1 MKKVNPKIVGGF
13 VVIAMLLAL
22 GAVVVFGGGF
32 FQDKRTFVAFFPGS
46 LSGLRVGA
54 PVNFRGVQIGTVV
67 DVWVEVDP
75 EALKFELPVVMD
87 IELSRIR
94 GDTTASDQSSR
105 INELVEKGLRAQLQS
120 TSFVTGQQ
128 SIQLDFHK
136 DTAVNLVES
145 DLPYDQIPTVPSQ
158 MEQIEGSIDDV
169 VDRATDVLDR
179 VSDLLSGDNQR
190 NFARTLENAADLTT
204 DLSGTTA
211 ELQVSVALVG
221 EILRE
226 LKDDLP
232 KLVRTTD
239 ETLLSYKLLAESADG
254 ILTENRAGI
263 KGAIDDLRRVERNLG
278 QLTAT
283 ANELLEENKRGI
295 NEFTNDGLYEISN
308 LAVDAQAAV
317 EQFRRVMEEMERD
330 PARFFLG
337 GPGNVE
343 VR

>member
-94 GDTTASDQSSR
+94 GGTTATDQSSR

-136 DTAVNLVES
+136 DTPVNLVES

-158 MEQIEGSIDDV
+158 MEQIEGSIDNV
-169 VDRATDVLDR
+169 VDRATEVLDR

-190 NFARTLENAADLTT
+190 NLARTLANAADLTT

-263 KGAIDDLRRVERNLG
+263 KGAIDDLRLVERNLG